1 MKQAAAASDATWSK
15 LQLRAATSGA
25 SWSKVKLLKMQPE
38 SSYSDYYKY
47 MAINDYFPNFE
58 VVARS
63 SCTKHVQT
71 PRFKVLKSSSPIGP
85 HLFSFLRNCLYHFSL
100 FIYKLTV
107 PEFELRSPFYAHS
120 RWMETR
126 VHKVI
131 FCRTGPWSIWR
142 NANRKMRRNLP
153 FLTES
158 AIASLLKFLPL
169 DHHSLL
175 GY

>member
-1 MKQAAAASDATWSK
+1 MITFQILKW
-15 LQLRAATSGA
+15 
-25 SWSKVKLLKMQPE
+25 LLE
-38 SSYSDYYKY
+38 
-47 MAINDYFPNFE
+47 A
-58 VVARS
+58 VARS

-85 HLFSFLRNCLYHFSL
+85 HLFSFLRNCLYNHFSL

-131 FCRTGPWSIWR
+131 FCRTGLWSIWR

-153 FLTES
+153 FLTGS